1 LKRKRAGEGQRLAEA
16 RKTRS
21 DKKTHVNPA
30 LDFDSHR
37 KLKKLAI
44 SCNMT
49 KTNLAERFLVM
60 ALNNPD
66 IIKHFQD
73 IYNLEEQYRIT
84 PIMDKDGRCI
94 Y

>member
-1 LKRKRAGEGQRLAEA
+1 MEKA
-16 RKTRS
+16 RKQRS

-30 LDFDSHR
+30 LDHDTHK

-49 KTNLAERFLVM
+49 KTQLAEHLIKM
-60 ALNNPD
+60 AVNNPD
-66 IIKHFQD
+66 IINHYQHL
-73 IYNLEEQYRIT
+73 YNIEDQYRVT
-84 PIMDKDGRCI
+84 PIQDQDGNII